1 MANIKDKQKVF
12 RALRDPNWD
21 WRTMEGLEK
30 DTGLSAGQIFKVVTD
45 HISKIE
51 ITNSRE
57 HGVLFRLKV
66 REQKDSPLL
75 DKALDYLSLGKRKKV
90 A

>member
-12 RALRDPNWD
+12 RALRDPKWD

-30 DTGLSAGQIFKVVTD
+30 DTGLPAGQIFRIVAD

-51 ITNSRE
+51 ITNSRD

-66 REQKDSPLL
+66 REQKAEPLL
-75 DKALDYLSLGKRKKV
+75 DKALDFLTLGRRKNV